1 MQHTRISRHSTK
13 CPNQCRAAQTAHPQ
27 TSLPDQHTH
36 SLQTH
41 QQLVY
46 KKLPELLLEPVQGPM
61 NQVSSLV
68 VSRAEATVEEV
79 PIEKMTLRG
88 ARTKQKSSELYDSE
102 SSDETSD
109 LYTISKVSLG
119 QLARKISSLKKTVS
133 KPVKLIDV
141 KFQGVGSRGG
151 QVTDRYLRRA
161 FKMRETGTPCWNPAF
176 LQVLFQTEQS
186 APALTASSAPVSV
199 AESNFYSMWKGW

>member
-1 MQHTRISRHSTK
+1 
-13 CPNQCRAAQTAHPQ
+13 
-27 TSLPDQHTH
+27 
-36 SLQTH
+36 
-41 QQLVY
+41 
-46 KKLPELLLEPVQGPM
+46 M

-79 PIEKMTLRG
+79 PMEKMTLRG

-102 SSDETSD
+102 SSDEASD
-109 LYTISKVSLG
+109 LYTVSKVSLG